1 MQQDLNSLSDE
12 ELARIAGVTLQPRQ
26 QAPQRQSA
34 PQADRGTRNANAGNL
49 KASPWTQRQ
58 PGYVG
63 QDPQG
68 FAVFDSPQSGEAAQ
82 VNLLRT
88 NYAGMSP
95 SQVVN
100 KYAPIGPENSPE
112 SVANYIAYAAQR
124 AGIDPNQPIPEAA
137 LPSFAQAMREFETG
151 QTQGGGQPQAQAQ
164 EPDLNS
170 LSDEELMQLAGI
182 TPNAASQ
189 AVQGSS
195 QDNPID
201 LTGRLYQDQVD
212 ALKQGAWVRAQNGE
226 VYQLPGDAFT
236 ASARSSDE
244 AQGGNVFMR
253 RPNLEDRLGAA
264 ATAFVEQV
272 PGGDEALAGITGAL
286 SGQGYDAA
294 RESQM
299 VNRELLN
306 QTNRGAR
313 NVGGVAGAVIP
324 ALALPGA
331 GWVNGARGAGQV
343 GRAAAVGAGY
353 GALYGAGNTDGGLSE
368 RATGAAWGSGAGLL
382 TGGLFQGLGNAF
394 SRSGANA
401 AANPSPQR
409 QLSQMGVELT
419 PGQMAGGGWQRIE
432 DGLISTP
439 VLGDSIRN
447 AQRRGLESYNRAVYD
462 WALEPIGRAV
472 PRDVNVGR
480 NGYRAAEDIA
490 SGAYDSALSGVTV
503 DPAQGFNQAL
513 ASVRAGPQM
522 QGEAAATLANTVDDL
537 ERRFASPL
545 SGEAYKQIESEVN
558 AAIRSA
564 SSGAQNNPALR
575 PMIDRL
581 SAIRKGL
588 QDSFDAADPF
598 AGADKSKADEA
609 YARVIRLREAQQ
621 RQGTA
626 MRDGLFTA
634 GDFDAAVRKGDSTAG
649 NRAYARGEALGQQLS
664 DAGQAVLPRT
674 VPDSGTP
681 FRSILQVLAGLGIG
695 GTAANVGVPGAT
707 PVMGALIGAGGAG
720 AGLYSRPVQGALN
733 AAYRAHAPGSVRRA
747 TGGLFGRAAPRS
759 AALEQGVLQ
768 WLLNQPRDDQ
778 ALLRGR

>member
-1 MQQDLNSLSDE
+1 M
-12 ELARIAGVTLQPRQ
+12 I
-26 QAPQRQSA
+26 
-34 PQADRGTRNANAGNL
+34 
-49 KASPWTQRQ
+49 
-58 PGYVG
+58 
-63 QDPQG
+63 QDPYAS
-68 FAVFDSPQSGEAAQ
+68 FALPVSAEEDEDPYAAFARPVEAPSPPPAQQSPSLQTRLAPSHGPAGDFDPMTGQAWPDDGIPMNPDLTAQMAQPFDDGSSRDSPI
-82 VNLLRT
+82 N
-88 NYAGMSP
+88 
-95 SQVVN
+95 
-100 KYAPIGPENSPE
+100 I
-112 SVANYIAYAAQR
+112 
-124 AGIDPNQPIPEAA
+124 
-137 LPSFAQAMREFETG
+137 
-151 QTQGGGQPQAQAQ
+151 
-164 EPDLNS
+164 
-170 LSDEELMQLAGI
+170 
-182 TPNAASQ
+182 
-189 AVQGSS
+189 
-195 QDNPID
+195 
-201 LTGRLYQDQVD
+201 TGRLYQDQID
-212 ALKQGAWVRAQNGE
+212 RLKKGAWVRGHNDE

-236 ASARSSDE
+236 STTRPNDE
-244 AQGGNVFMR
+244 HQGGNVYMR
-253 RPNLEDRLGAA
+253 RPNMEDRIGAA

-272 PGGDEALAGITGAL
+272 PGGDEALAAITGAL

-294 RESQM
+294 RQSQM
-299 VNRELLN
+299 VSRELLN
-306 QTNRGAR
+306 QTNRGDR
-313 NVGGVAGAVIP
+313 NIGGIAGAVIP

-331 GWVNGARGAGQV
+331 GWINGATGAGKV
-343 GRAAAVGAGY
+343 GRAAALGAGY
-353 GALYGAGNTDGGLSE
+353 GAGYGLGNTDGELSE
-368 RATGAAWGSGAGLL
+368 RLQGAGTGAVIGGV
-382 TGGLFQGLGNAF
+382 TGGGLQGVGNFF
-394 SRSGANA
+394 SRSGVNA

-409 QLSQMGVELT
+409 QLSRMGVELT
-419 PGQMAGGGWQRIE
+419 PGQMMGGGWQRIE
-432 DGLISTP
+432 DGLTSTP

-503 DPAQGFNQAL
+503 DPTQGFNQAL

-522 QGEAAATLANTVDDL
+522 QGEAAATLANTIDDL

-581 SAIRKGL
+581 STIRQGL
-588 QDSFDAADPF
+588 QDSFEAADPF
-598 AGADKSKADEA
+598 AGVDKSRADEA
-609 YARVIRLREAQQ
+609 YARLIRLREAQQ

-634 GDFDAAVRKGDSTAG
+634 GDFDAAVRKGDSTVG

-707 PVMGALIGAGGAG
+707 PVMGALIGAGGTG
-720 AGLYSRPVQGALN
+720 AGLYIRPVQSALN
-733 AAYRAHAPGSVRRA
+733 RAYRAHDPGAVRRA

-759 AALEQGVLQ
+759 AAIEQSVLQ
-768 WLLNQPRDDQ
+768 QLLNRPRDDQ
-778 ALLRGR
+778 ALLPAR